1 MNEAR
6 VSVGERSSGFG
17 ESMAL
22 RDVCTD
28 ERAVSP
34 VIGVVLMVGI
44 TVALAAVIGTLV
56 LGFDATAAEPD
67 AAFRYE
73 ADEGATDG
81 WGDAGDSSERFL
93 VHHDGGDAVALDRVV
108 VKYAGTPASSLS
120 WTTVSAPS
128 GSQWRPGETYVVEDP
143 NPGSGGDFAS
153 GQQVLV
159 VWTSDDGGSSQILE
173 RGTLP

>member
-1 MNEAR
+1 MNEA
-6 VSVGERSSGFG
+6 GATSGH
-17 ESMAL
+17 SMNL

-44 TVALAAVIGTLV
+44 TVALAAVIGSFV
-56 LGFDATAAEPD
+56 LSFNPTPAEPD

-73 ADEGATDG
+73 AEEGATDG
-81 WGDAGDSSERFL
+81 WGDAGDTERFL
-93 VHHDGGDAVALDRVV
+93 IHHDGGEAVALDRVV
-108 VKYAGTPASSLS
+108 VKYTGAPAASLS
-120 WTTVSAPS
+120 WTTVSEPS
-128 GSQWRPGETYVVEDP
+128 GNRWRPGETYVIEDP
-143 NPGSGGDFAS
+143 NPGTGGDFSS

-159 VWTSDDGGSSQILE
+159 VWRTDDGSVTQILE